1 MNKKV
6 IFFIIFLLSLSI
18 YYAVATKFTFRPLWK
33 LDYFNPLAQSL
44 LHFRLDIPNPGSTY
58 DLLQYQ
64 GRWYTRW
71 GPLSALFL
79 IPFQIIKGRYI
90 PIVYISVL
98 FASLTV
104 CLFYLLILRIK
115 KDFIPRMS
123 LFDVLCFVTLFA
135 FGTSQFY
142 VGTLSSVWHV
152 DQIISSF
159 FGTLGIYIIFKKG
172 LRNKDYFLSAFF
184 ISLTLL
190 GRITVAGLLALPI
203 FLYVYHKEI
212 RSAKKFLLLLGT
224 PIIVFLSL
232 LFVFN
237 YARFNNIFDYG
248 YKYIHEASY
257 LEQIRKQNGVIS
269 LQNIPANAWYMFL
282 EIPKLSLD
290 PKIHFDINLKGN
302 SIFFLT
308 PAFLT
313 VFLANPFLRRR
324 KKILIN
330 PYIVGSIISV
340 AVILSSILLYYS
352 TGWIQFGYRYT
363 LDFTVPL
370 LILCIFGI
378 KGKVNSLFAIS
389 IIMSIIA
396 YILGIISLW

>member
-33 LDYFNPLAQSL
+33 LDYFNPPAQSL

-98 FASLTV
+98 FASLAV

-115 KDFIPRMS
+115 NDFIPRMS

-142 VGTLSSVWHV
+142 VGTLSSAWHV

-172 LRNKDYFLSAFF
+172 LRSKDYFLSFLF
-184 ISLTLL
+184 YYHTNIKNCFHTILSELL
-190 GRITVAGLLALPI
+190 
-203 FLYVYHKEI
+203 
-212 RSAKKFLLLLGT
+212 S
-224 PIIVFLSL
+224 
-232 LFVFN
+232 N
-237 YARFNNIFDYG
+237 
-248 YKYIHEASY
+248 
-257 LEQIRKQNGVIS
+257 
-269 LQNIPANAWYMFL
+269 
-282 EIPKLSLD
+282 
-290 PKIHFDINLKGN
+290 HFDC
-302 SIFFLT
+302 
-308 PAFLT
+308 
-313 VFLANPFLRRR
+313 
-324 KKILIN
+324 
-330 PYIVGSIISV
+330 
-340 AVILSSILLYYS
+340 LSY
-352 TGWIQFGYRYT
+352 
-363 LDFTVPL
+363 
-370 LILCIFGI
+370 
-378 KGKVNSLFAIS
+378 NSLK
-389 IIMSIIA
+389 
-396 YILGIISLW
+396 YP

>member
-6 IFFIIFLLSLSI
+6 IFFVILFLSLGI
-18 YYAVATKFTFRPLWK
+18 YYAFATQFTFRPIWK

-64 GRWYTRW
+64 EKWYTRF

-90 PIVYISVL
+90 PITYISVL

-115 KDFIPRMS
+115 KDFLPRMT
-123 LFDVLCFVTLFA
+123 LFDVLCLVTLFA

-142 VGTLSSVWHV
+142 VGTLTSVWHV

-159 FGTLGIYIIFKKG
+159 FGILGIYIIFKKNP
-172 LRNKDYFLSAFF
+172 RNIDYFLSVFF
-184 ISLTLL
+184 ISLTFL
-190 GRITVAGLLALPI
+190 GRITVAGLLVLPF
-203 FLYVYHKEI
+203 FLYFYNNGI
-212 RSAKKFLLLLGT
+212 RSIKKIFILLGI
-224 PIIVFLSL
+224 PIIISISL
-232 LFVFN
+232 LFAFN
-237 YARFNNIFDYG
+237 YARFNNIFEYG
-248 YKYIHEASY
+248 YKYIHEDPD

-269 LQNIPANAWYMFL
+269 LKNVPTNAWYMFL
-282 EIPKLSLD
+282 EFPKFSFD

-313 VFLANPFLRRR
+313 VFLANPFIKKKR
-324 KKILIN
+324 KILIN
-330 PYIVGSIISV
+330 PFIMGSLITV
-340 AVILSSILLYYS
+340 AIMLFSILLYYS
-352 TGWIQFGYRYT
+352 TGWMQFGYRYS
-363 LDFTVPL
+363 LDFTIPL
-370 LILCIFGI
+370 LILCMFGI
-378 KGKVNSLFAIS
+378 KGKVNIFFAIS
-389 IIMSIIA
+389 IIISIIL